1 MKLQLKKYYEFLFCL
16 LIFFLPLEG
25 KFRIVPNIIL
35 MILTTLFVL
44 TIKKSDIKAFK
55 DQIFISY
62 LVLLMYVVLNFV
74 ISQNLLNNLF
84 IIEKLVIVVVVYV
97 FYIPLQIDKKVKAS
111 FILGVFV
118 SMCFSFISI
127 VLYVLKSGD
136 FLFSVGNQ
144 INEVL
149 VTERVYI
156 AFTAVI
162 SFVFS
167 LDLLKH
173 VIKKYKT
180 LLLINILI
188 IIAFILMISARMAL
202 LSIVLISLYHLVFLK
217 KIKLIFIGFI
227 VSSIFLSITFFLNEN
242 LQNRFL
248 YKDKKSSFIEN
259 FKKWE
264 PRVAIW
270 DCANILYKEKTISNQ
285 LFGYG
290 SFETTKDKLLEC
302 YSENIEDKTKMN
314 WFLEIRY
321 NTHNQFL
328 DLLLSIGVLGMMLFL
343 IPFILIFVKNK
354 NNKTN
359 TSLILAFLL
368 LCFVENCL
376 HRQIGAYLF
385 ALIFTLV
392 SRNFRE
398 VSLINKYNK
407 E

>member
-1 MKLQLKKYYEFLFCL
+1 MKLKLKKYYEFLFCL

-25 KFRIVPNIIL
+25 GFRAIPNIIL
-35 MILTTLFVL
+35 IALVPLFIL
-44 TIKKSDIKAFK
+44 TIKKSDFKAFK
-55 DQIFISY
+55 NKIFIFF
-62 LVLLMYVVLNFV
+62 LVFLTYVILNF
-74 ISQNLLNNLF
+74 IINQNLADNLF
-84 IIEKLVIVVVVYV
+84 IIEKLLVIVAVYIL
-97 FYIPLQIDKKVKAS
+97 YIPIKIDKKLKIS
-111 FILGVFV
+111 FVLGVFV
-118 SMCFSFISI
+118 SLCFSLISI
-127 VLYVLKSGD
+127 VLYILKSGD

-217 KIKLIFIGFI
+217 NFKLILIGFI

-270 DCANILYKEKTISNQ
+270 NCANILYHEKTTSDQ

-302 YSENIEDKTKMN
+302 YSETIEDKTKMN

-328 DLLLSIGVLGMMLFL
+328 DLLLSIGVLGMILFL
-343 IPFILIFVKNK
+343 IPVILIFVKNK

-398 VSLINKYNK
+398 VILINKQNK